1 MPAPPPHTHAPH
13 TYTAS
18 DIERVTL
25 VLGMEIHVELATRS
39 KVFSRA
45 ANPAA
50 RRTAPD
56 ARIATAANGSS
67 QGEAATPNTLIDPVV
82 LALPGSLP
90 VLNRAA
96 VEMSMMAG
104 LALGCQISE
113 RTKWDRKSY
122 FYPDLPK
129 AYQISQYDM
138 PLCFDG
144 AIDIPHT
151 DDRGEPDPLKGFA
164 RIGIIRAHLEEDA
177 GKLLHELPSGGAA
190 DSRSSTRIDHSI
202 VDLNRAGAPLL
213 EIVTQPD
220 FTSADQAVAFARLL
234 RMTCRFLGITEG
246 VMQKGHMRFEPNI
259 NCVIHLKDGR
269 TATTPIT
276 EVKNLNSFRSLK
288 GAIEHELREQPR
300 RWLEDGLEFGPGTK
314 STRGWDDTTNSTFL
328 QRSKED
334 AHDYRYFPDPDLPP
348 LQIDA
353 PWRERVRAT
362 IPELPIARLW
372 RLRKSYGLDPR
383 EALSLIEDRSVAEFY
398 DTAVMHA
405 TNAGIPGDRAGRL
418 VANLLLQ
425 NGAKRVNERIN
436 ERAATQ
442 PAPSLHDTSEDNT
455 ESSTLTVADLGI
467 TPVAVGALAT
477 LREKGSISAQSLD
490 TLFGLLCEPDH
501 ADADPETLA
510 RERNLIIVRDD
521 AAMEK
526 WCGEVLAEN
535 AAIVDQI
542 KAGKLQA
549 VGRLVGNVM
558 KLSGGTAD
566 AAHVRQKLLD
576 MMGVKE

>member
-1 MPAPPPHTHAPH
+1 MPSPR
-13 TYTAS
+13 YTPA

-25 VLGMEIHVELATRS
+25 VLGMEIHVELATRT

-45 ANPAA
+45 ANPANSRA
-50 RRTAPD
+50 
-56 ARIATAANGSS
+56 GH
-67 QGEAATPNTLIDPVV
+67 GEASPPNTLIDPVV

-90 VLNRAA
+90 ILNREA
-96 VEMSMMAG
+96 VEMSMMVG
-104 LALGCQISE
+104 IALGCTIAE

-144 AIDIPHT
+144 AIDIPNC
-151 DDRGEPDPLKGFA
+151 DDRGEPDPMLGFA

-177 GKLLHELPSGGAA
+177 GKLLHELPASDARG
-190 DSRSSTRIDHSI
+190 STRIDHSI

-234 RMTCRFLGITEG
+234 RMICRFLGITEG
-246 VMQKGHMRFEPNI
+246 IMQKGHMRFEPNI
-259 NCVIHLKDGR
+259 NCIISLKNGR

-300 RWLEDGLEFGPGTK
+300 RWLEDSIEFGPGTK
-314 STRGWDDTTNSTFL
+314 TTRGWNDARNETFL

-334 AHDYRYFPDPDLPP
+334 AHDYRYFPDPDLPV
-348 LQIDA
+348 LEIDDA
-353 PWRERVRAT
+353 WRESARAS
-362 IPELPIARLW
+362 IPELPISRLW
-372 RLRKSYGLDPR
+372 RLRKSHGLDAR
-383 EALSLIEDRSVAEFY
+383 EAIALVEERPVAEFF
-398 DTAVMHA
+398 DQAVSRA
-405 TNAGIPGDRAGRL
+405 SDAGVPGDRAGRL
-418 VANLLLQ
+418 VANILLQ
-425 NGAKRVNERIN
+425 NGAKRVNERTTEQPTDPS
-436 ERAATQ
+436 EREE
-442 PAPSLHDTSEDNT
+442 PDD

-467 TPVAVGALAT
+467 TPAAVGTLAA

-490 TLFGLLCEPDH
+490 ILFGLLCDPAH
-501 ADADPETLA
+501 AGADPETLA

-521 AAMEK
+521 AAMER
-526 WCGEVLAEN
+526 WCAQVLADN
-535 AAIVDQI
+535 APIVDQI
-542 KAGKLQA
+542 KGGKLQA
-549 VGRLVGNVM
+549 IGRLVGNVM

-566 AAHVRQKLLD
+566 AAQVRTKLLD
-576 MMGVKE
+576 MIGVKE